1 VKKIG
6 ARWFVTPGP
15 IGSAGGGLAV
25 VDDEGEEVT
34 VAIYDSA
41 GKPGVKETLATQ
53 RAAKIKVQGGEG

>member
-1 VKKIG
+1 
-6 ARWFVTPGP
+6 
-15 IGSAGGGLAV
+15 V

-41 GKPGVKETLATQ
+41 GKPGVKETLTTA